1 MKRIQLFEFE
11 DLPWFP
17 SWLRACMTKLIV
29 VLQKM
34 MGVTSVLSNLI
45 ADILRSNKIGHI
57 VDLGS
62 GAGGVMPDVLRTL
75 HQDYGLEEVD
85 LTMTDQYPD
94 RKVIASFNTLGE
106 NGIRYAEKPL
116 DAKNLQNAPEGLK
129 TMVNCFHHMSPKQ
142 ARSIL
147 KSAERN
153 NQSLLIYEIAE
164 NNIPLLIWWLLLP
177 LSLVILMVMVFFMT
191 PFVKPLTWKQLVFT
205 YVIPIIPICYAWD
218 GQASLPRMYTLKDM
232 DILLEGLGSERYG
245 WEKGFV
251 KKANNKKLGTFVLGV
266 PIQIA

>member
-11 DLPWFP
+11 DLHWFP
-17 SWLRACMTKLIV
+17 SWLRADMTKLIV

-34 MGVTSVLSNLI
+34 MGVTSVLSKLI
-45 ADILRSNKIGHI
+45 ADILIKNKIRHI

-62 GAGGVMPDVLRTL
+62 GAGGVMPDVLRNI

-85 LTMTDQYPD
+85 LTMSDQYPD
-94 RKVIASFNTLGE
+94 RKVIASFNMMAD
-106 NGIRYAEKPL
+106 NCIRYAEKPL
-116 DAKNLQNAPEGLK
+116 DATNLRNAPDGLK
-129 TMVNCFHHMSPKQ
+129 TMVNCFHHMPPKQ
-142 ARSIL
+142 AISIL
-147 KSAERN
+147 KSAESN
-153 NQSLLIYEIAE
+153 NQPLLIYEIAE

-177 LSLVILMVMVFFMT
+177 LSLVILMIMVLFMT
-191 PFVKPLTWKQLVFT
+191 PFVKPLTWKQLFFT

-232 DILLEGLGSERYG
+232 DILLEGLGSKRYR
-245 WEKGFV
+245 WEKGIV
-251 KKANNKKLGTFVLGV
+251 KKSNNKKLGTFVLGV